1 MPRFNVSQP
10 VLPRVAYIL
19 LFSLYIGVFLNLA
32 FYKQAWS
39 LIAPDRIGNILFF
52 LSMPIVALCVINSV
66 VTLASFFWLDRITIA
81 LFIIVAAI
89 AQYFIQHYGIVL
101 DRSMITNMVDT
112 TPAESLALLTPKM
125 ILVIFFTGFF
135 MAAPAFWPA
144 FKKSVPVWKGLLQR
158 GISLVISVALIAL
171 IAMFFYKDY
180 ASLIRN
186 NHQLLKS
193 LSPSNFIAASL
204 SYYNHHER
212 ANLPRVKIGEDAH
225 QRPQMLNGPKK
236 NLTILVVGET
246 SRAANFSL
254 GGYPRSTNPL
264 LAEEDVV
271 YFPEVSSCGTST
283 AVSVP
288 CMFSNMP
295 RRHYDDAL
303 ASHQEGLLDIIQRAG
318 LSVLWHENDA
328 GCKGACDRVLN
339 QDMTALNLPGMCIK
353 GECYDEVL
361 FHGLETYI
369 NQLQGNG
376 VIVLHT
382 IGSHGPTYN
391 HRYPPAFR
399 KFTPT
404 CETKQI
410 QECSQEQL
418 INTYDNTILYADY
431 IVDKAIELL
440 KAHQEKF
447 TTSLVYLSDHGESL
461 GEKGVYLHGLPYAIA
476 PEFQTRVPLLIWLS
490 PDYQQR
496 YAVDY
501 TCLNRLATSQKYSQD
516 NLFSTML
523 GMTGVQTREYV
534 AADDILATC
543 RNQPAQNKSD
553 KAPDRTLKQ

>member
-1 MPRFNVSQP
+1 MPRFTISQP
-10 VLPRVAYIL
+10 VMHRVTFII
-19 LFSLYIGVFLNLA
+19 LFSIYISVFLNLA
-32 FYKQAWS
+32 FYRQAYS
-39 LIAPDRIGNILFF
+39 LIPLNELKNILFLF
-52 LSMPIVALCVINSV
+52 SMPLVAFSVINIV
-66 VTLASFFWLDRITIA
+66 VTIASFLWLDRITIA
-81 LFIIVAAI
+81 LFIFVSAT
-89 AQYFIQHYGIVL
+89 AQYFIQHYGIIL

-112 TPAESLALLTPKM
+112 TPAESMALLTPKM
-125 ILVIFFTGFF
+125 IVVIFFTGIF
-135 MAAPAFWPA
+135 MAVLAFWPA
-144 FKKSVPVWKGLLQR
+144 FKKSVPVWKGVLERAL
-158 GISLVISVALIAL
+158 SLVISVVLIAV
-171 IAMFFYKDY
+171 IAMLFYKDY
-180 ASLIRN
+180 ASLFRN
-186 NHQLLKS
+186 NHELVKS

-204 SYYNHHER
+204 SYYNHRER
-212 ANLPRVKIGEDAH
+212 ANLPLVKIGEDAH
-225 QRPQMLNGPKK
+225 QLPHMLNGPKK

-254 GGYPRSTNPL
+254 GGYSRPTNPL
-264 LAEEDVV
+264 LAEDDVV
-271 YFPEVSSCGTST
+271 YFPDVSSCGTST

-295 RRHYDDAL
+295 RKHYDDAL

-318 LSVLWHENDA
+318 LSVLWNENDA
-328 GCKGACDRVLN
+328 GCKGACDRVPN

-361 FHGLETYI
+361 FHGLEEYI
-369 NQLQGNG
+369 KQLQGNG
-376 VIVLHT
+376 LIVLHT

-404 CETKQI
+404 CETNQI
-410 QECSQEQL
+410 QECSQDQL

-440 KAHQEKF
+440 KAHQEEF

-476 PEFQTRVPLLIWLS
+476 PEAQTRVPLLIWLS

-501 TCLNRLATSQKYSQD
+501 KCLSQQATTQKYSQD

-523 GMTGVQTREYV
+523 GITGVQTREYV
-534 AADDILATC
+534 SSDDIVASC
-543 RNQPAQNKSD
+543 RNKSGQ
-553 KAPDRTLKQ
+553 K

>member
-1 MPRFNVSQP
+1 MPRFTISQP
-10 VLPRVAYIL
+10 VMHRVTFII
-19 LFSLYIGVFLNLA
+19 LFSIYISVFLNLA
-32 FYKQAWS
+32 FYRQAYS
-39 LIAPDRIGNILFF
+39 LIPLNELKNILFLF
-52 LSMPIVALCVINSV
+52 SMPLVAFSVINIV
-66 VTLASFFWLDRITIA
+66 VTIASFLWLDRITIA
-81 LFIIVAAI
+81 LFIFVSAT
-89 AQYFIQHYGIVL
+89 AQYFIQHYGIIL

-112 TPAESLALLTPKM
+112 TPAESMALLTPKM
-125 ILVIFFTGFF
+125 IVVIFFTGIF
-135 MAAPAFWPA
+135 MAVLAFWPA
-144 FKKSVPVWKGLLQR
+144 FKKSVPVWKGVLERAL
-158 GISLVISVALIAL
+158 SLVISVVLIAV
-171 IAMFFYKDY
+171 IAMLFYKDY
-180 ASLIRN
+180 ASLFRN
-186 NHQLLKS
+186 NHELVKS

-204 SYYNHHER
+204 SYYNHRER
-212 ANLPRVKIGEDAH
+212 ANLPLVKIGEDAH
-225 QRPQMLNGPKK
+225 QLPHMLNGPKK

-254 GGYPRSTNPL
+254 GGYSRPTNPL
-264 LAEEDVV
+264 LAEDDVV
-271 YFPEVSSCGTST
+271 YFPDVSSCGTST

-295 RRHYDDAL
+295 RKHYDDAL

-318 LSVLWHENDA
+318 LSVLWNENDA
-328 GCKGACDRVLN
+328 GCKGACERIPN

-361 FHGLETYI
+361 FHGLEEYI
-369 NQLQGNG
+369 KQLQGNG
-376 VIVLHT
+376 LIVLHT

-404 CETKQI
+404 CETNQI
-410 QECSQEQL
+410 QECSQAQL

-440 KAHQEKF
+440 KAHQDEF

-476 PEFQTRVPLLIWLS
+476 PEAQTRVPLLIWLS

-501 TCLNRLATSQKYSQD
+501 KCLSQQATTQKYSQD

-523 GMTGVQTREYV
+523 GITGVQTREYV
-534 AADDILATC
+534 SSDDIVASC
-543 RNQPAQNKSD
+543 RNKSGQ
-553 KAPDRTLKQ
+553 K

>member
-1 MPRFNVSQP
+1 MPRFTISQP
-10 VLPRVAYIL
+10 VMHRVTFII
-19 LFSLYIGVFLNLA
+19 LFSIYISVFLNLA
-32 FYKQAWS
+32 FYRQAYS
-39 LIAPDRIGNILFF
+39 LIPLNELKNILFLF
-52 LSMPIVALCVINSV
+52 SMPLVAFSVINIV
-66 VTLASFFWLDRITIA
+66 VTIASFLWLDRITIA
-81 LFIIVAAI
+81 LFIFVSAT
-89 AQYFIQHYGIVL
+89 AQYFIQHYGIIL

-112 TPAESLALLTPKM
+112 TPAESMALLTPKM
-125 ILVIFFTGFF
+125 IVVIFFTGIF
-135 MAAPAFWPA
+135 MAVLAFWPA
-144 FKKSVPVWKGLLQR
+144 FKKSVPVWKGVLERAL
-158 GISLVISVALIAL
+158 SLVISVVLIAV
-171 IAMFFYKDY
+171 IAMLFYKDY
-180 ASLIRN
+180 ASLFRN
-186 NHQLLKS
+186 NHELVKS

-204 SYYNHHER
+204 SYYNHRER
-212 ANLPRVKIGEDAH
+212 ANLPLVKIGEDAH
-225 QRPQMLNGPKK
+225 QLPHMLNGPKK

-254 GGYPRSTNPL
+254 GGYSRPTNPL
-264 LAEEDVV
+264 LAEDDVV
-271 YFPEVSSCGTST
+271 YFPDVSSCGTST

-295 RRHYDDAL
+295 RKHYDDAL

-318 LSVLWHENDA
+318 LSVLWNENDA
-328 GCKGACDRVLN
+328 GCKGACDRVPN

-361 FHGLETYI
+361 FHGLEEYI
-369 NQLQGNG
+369 KQLQGNG
-376 VIVLHT
+376 LIVLHT

-410 QECSQEQL
+410 QECSQAQL

-440 KAHQEKF
+440 KAHQEEF

-476 PEFQTRVPLLIWLS
+476 PEAQTRVPLLIWLS

-501 TCLNRLATSQKYSQD
+501 KCLSQQATTQKYSQD

-523 GMTGVQTREYV
+523 GITGVQTREYV
-534 AADDILATC
+534 SSDDIVATC
-543 RNQPAQNKSD
+543 RNKSGQ
-553 KAPDRTLKQ
+553 K

>member
-1 MPRFNVSQP
+1 MPRFTISQP
-10 VLPRVAYIL
+10 VMRRVTFII
-19 LFSLYIGVFLNLA
+19 LFSIYISVFLNLA
-32 FYKQAWS
+32 FYRQAYS
-39 LIAPDRIGNILFF
+39 LIPLNELKNILFLF
-52 LSMPIVALCVINSV
+52 SMPLVAFSVINIV
-66 VTLASFFWLDRITIA
+66 VTIASFLWLDRITIA
-81 LFIIVAAI
+81 LFIFVSAT
-89 AQYFIQHYGIVL
+89 AQYFIQHYGIIL

-112 TPAESLALLTPKM
+112 TPAESMALLTPKM
-125 ILVIFFTGFF
+125 IVVIFFTGIF
-135 MAAPAFWPA
+135 MAVLAFWPA
-144 FKKSVPVWKGLLQR
+144 FKKSVPVWKGVLERAL
-158 GISLVISVALIAL
+158 SLVISVVLIAV
-171 IAMFFYKDY
+171 IAMLFYKDY
-180 ASLIRN
+180 ASLFRN
-186 NHQLLKS
+186 NHELVKS

-204 SYYNHHER
+204 SYYNHRER
-212 ANLPRVKIGEDAH
+212 ANLPLVKIGEDAH
-225 QRPQMLNGPKK
+225 QLPHMLNGPKK

-254 GGYPRSTNPL
+254 GGYSRPTNPL
-264 LAEEDVV
+264 LAEDDVV
-271 YFPEVSSCGTST
+271 YFPDVSSCGTST

-295 RRHYDDAL
+295 RKHYDDAL

-318 LSVLWHENDA
+318 LSVLWNENDA
-328 GCKGACDRVLN
+328 GCKGACDRVPN

-361 FHGLETYI
+361 FHGLEEYI
-369 NQLQGNG
+369 KQLQGNG
-376 VIVLHT
+376 LIVLHT

-410 QECSQEQL
+410 QECSQAQL

-440 KAHQEKF
+440 KAHQEEF

-476 PEFQTRVPLLIWLS
+476 PEAQTRVPLLIWLS

-501 TCLNRLATSQKYSQD
+501 KCLSQQATTQKYSQD

-523 GMTGVQTREYV
+523 GITGVQTREYV
-534 AADDILATC
+534 SSDDIVASC
-543 RNQPAQNKSD
+543 RNKSGQ
-553 KAPDRTLKQ
+553 K

>member
-1 MPRFNVSQP
+1 MPRFTISQP
-10 VLPRVAYIL
+10 VMHRVTFII
-19 LFSLYIGVFLNLA
+19 LFSIYISVFLNLA
-32 FYKQAWS
+32 FYRQAYS
-39 LIAPDRIGNILFF
+39 LIPLNELKNILFLF
-52 LSMPIVALCVINSV
+52 SMPLVAFSVINIV
-66 VTLASFFWLDRITIA
+66 VTIASFLWLDRITIA
-81 LFIIVAAI
+81 LFIFVSAT
-89 AQYFIQHYGIVL
+89 AQYFIQHYGIIL

-112 TPAESLALLTPKM
+112 TPAESMALLTPKM
-125 ILVIFFTGFF
+125 IVVIFFTGIF
-135 MAAPAFWPA
+135 MAVLAFWPA
-144 FKKSVPVWKGLLQR
+144 FKKSVPVWKGVLERAL
-158 GISLVISVALIAL
+158 SLVISVVLIAV
-171 IAMFFYKDY
+171 IAMLFYKDY
-180 ASLIRN
+180 ASLFRN
-186 NHQLLKS
+186 NHELVKS

-204 SYYNHHER
+204 SYYNHRER
-212 ANLPRVKIGEDAH
+212 ANLPLVKIGEDAH
-225 QRPQMLNGPKK
+225 QPPHMLNGPKK

-254 GGYPRSTNPL
+254 GGYSRPTNPL
-264 LAEEDVV
+264 LAEDDVV
-271 YFPEVSSCGTST
+271 YFPDVSSCGTST

-295 RRHYDDAL
+295 RKHYDDAL

-318 LSVLWHENDA
+318 LSVLWNENDA
-328 GCKGACDRVLN
+328 GCKGACDRVPN

-361 FHGLETYI
+361 FHGLEEYI
-369 NQLQGNG
+369 KQLQGNG
-376 VIVLHT
+376 LIVLHT

-410 QECSQEQL
+410 QECSQAQL

-440 KAHQEKF
+440 KAHQEEF

-476 PEFQTRVPLLIWLS
+476 PEAQTRVPLLIWLS

-501 TCLNRLATSQKYSQD
+501 KCLSQQATTQKYSQD

-523 GMTGVQTREYV
+523 GITGVQTREYV
-534 AADDILATC
+534 SSDDIVATC
-543 RNQPAQNKSD
+543 RNKPGQK
-553 KAPDRTLKQ
+553 